1 MHSLCAPDTD
11 SYVKI
16 MEQNRTFGDSDEG
29 KRVVNSSGETVGRI
43 VDVRGGVAYIDPD
56 PDIMDTVE
64 AKLGWGDATDDPN
77 SYPLR
82 MSDVLEITDDEV
94 RLQRL

>member
-1 MHSLCAPDTD
+1 MS
-11 SYVKI
+11 KNI
-16 MEQNRTFGDSDEG
+16 TFDDSDEG

-43 VDVRGGVAYIDPD
+43 VEVRNGVAYVDPD
-56 PDIMDTVE
+56 PDILNTMKS
-64 AKLGWGDATDDPN
+64 KLGWGDATDDPD

-82 MSDVLEITDDEV
+82 MSDILEITDDEV